1 MRIVG
6 VEAAHDNGKSQRTG
20 KCMDNRPI
28 EQAWWFRGTVG
39 VLTLLTGIGLF
50 AAAGLGIHTV
60 VSALIAFLCLLGL
73 ERLFSGLMGLLLLWT
88 RSRRRDRA

>member
-1 MRIVG
+1 M
-6 VEAAHDNGKSQRTG
+6 E
-20 KCMDNRPI
+20 NRPI
-28 EQAWWFRGTVG
+28 EQTWWFRGIVA

-73 ERLFSGLMGLLLLWT
+73 ERLFSGLMALLLLWI
-88 RSRRRDRA
+88 RSRRPDRA